1 MLILSAD
8 ADESVVATAVDRIA
22 KVVSADG
29 GDVTNIDRWG
39 RRRFAYELDHLT
51 EGYYVVVNFNAE
63 ASTQTELERVL
74 NLADE
79 VIRHKVLV
87 LPAKRATIKSRA
99 AAHATSVSN
108 AVAEASREAPKEAPA
123 AAPEAPKETP
133 IEAPAEAPVEAPA
146 EAPAEAPTE
155 TEETAPSPASA

>member
-1 MLILSAD
+1 LREYEIMLILPAE

-63 ASTQTELERVL
+63 ASTQVELERVL

-87 LPAKRATIKSRA
+87 LPTKRATIKSRSA
-99 AAHATSVSN
+99 DRAVNVSN
-108 AVAEASREAPKEAPA
+108 AVAAA
-123 AAPEAPKETP
+123 AAPEVPTEAP
-133 IEAPAEAPVEAPA
+133 IEAPVEVPAEAPVETTA
-146 EAPAEAPTE
+146 EAPSE